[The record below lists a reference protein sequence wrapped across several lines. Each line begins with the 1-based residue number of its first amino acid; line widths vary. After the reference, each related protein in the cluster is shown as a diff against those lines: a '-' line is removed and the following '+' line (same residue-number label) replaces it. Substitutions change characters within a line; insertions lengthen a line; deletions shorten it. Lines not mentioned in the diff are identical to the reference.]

1 MKAHVGSLGNQSPF
15 QHVLRDHLGSVDTL
29 IDGQTG
35 AVLQYRGYDV
45 FGRPQDI
52 AAGNVLLTA
61 WQGVTKGYTNHEH
74 LNEQQLIHMNGRIY
88 DFNVGRFLSVD
99 PFLQFPEN
107 SQSANPYSYILNNP
121 MAGTDPTGYACAG
134 SNLESVCDNYFKD
147 NKIVTENMKLTDAIS
162 NTLNN
167 GKTTASNGQANEL
180 QMAQTGGAA
189 KQEKKAV
196 GLQQDASRS
205 VGNQNIG
212 ITGEIKPIEGN
223 RAFGFLKT
231 IVRDFSFGIIYGD
244 TSSIPSMHPT
254 PEDSA
259 DMQAYEEQAGAE
271 KYAMAFLPSKGGK
284 AVFELGQSQL
294 KAIRTIN
301 NITANGL
308 KDKDFIG
315 VGTEMM
321 QSLKSKLG
329 DKYWNHIKEMNDNLR
344 GLRKSIKTLEK
355 VDNPQAN
362 EARLKAVDAID
373 KMEGA
378 FKGHGI

>member
-1 MKAHVGSLGNQSPF
+1 M
-15 QHVLRDHLGSVDTL
+15 
-29 IDGQTG
+29 
-35 AVLQYRGYDV
+35 
-45 FGRPQDI
+45 
-52 AAGNVLLTA
+52 
-61 WQGVTKGYTNHEH
+61 
-74 LNEQQLIHMNGRIY
+74 
-88 DFNVGRFLSVD
+88 SVD
-99 PFLQFPEN
+99 PLI
-107 SQSANPYSYILNNP
+107 QSPTSTQSVNPYSYIMNNP
-121 MAGTDPTGYACAG
+121 LAGTDPTGYACEAATG
-134 SNLESVCDNYFKD
+134 SHICKSEVKAT
-147 NKIVTENMKLTDAIS
+147 VTQEGSTVKVHL
-162 NTLNN
+162 
-167 GKTTASNGQANEL
+167 
-180 QMAQTGGAA
+180 TGGTA
-189 KQEKKAV
+189 KQQQAV
-196 GLQQDASRS
+196 VNAIANGASKMQS
-205 VGNQNIG
+205 ATSTNVANVGSLGENAKQGSGNIG
-212 ITGEIKPIEGN
+212 ITGEVRPIQGSP
-223 RAFGFLKT
+223 AIGFLKST
-231 IVRDFSFGIIYGD
+231 VRDATFGIIYGD
-244 TSSIPSMHPT
+244 TSSIPSLHPA

-259 DMQAYEEQAGAE
+259 DMQAYEELAGAE

-284 AVFELGQSQL
+284 AVVELGQSQL

-301 NITANGL
+301 NIAANGL

>member
-1 MKAHVGSLGNQSPF
+1 MSQNVYIGMTLKPWPIL
-15 QHVLRDHLGSVDTL
+15 LDH
-29 IDGQTG
+29 
-35 AVLQYRGYDV
+35 Y
-45 FGRPQDI
+45 
-52 AAGNVLLTA
+52 N
-61 WQGVTKGYTNHEH
+61 
-74 LNEQQLIHMNGRIY
+74 
-88 DFNVGRFLSVD
+88 
-99 PFLQFPEN
+99 
-107 SQSANPYSYILNNP
+107 
-121 MAGTDPTGYACAG
+121 
-134 SNLESVCDNYFKD
+134 
-147 NKIVTENMKLTDAIS
+147 
-162 NTLNN
+162 
-167 GKTTASNGQANEL
+167 
-180 QMAQTGGAA
+180 
-189 KQEKKAV
+189 
-196 GLQQDASRS
+196 
-205 VGNQNIG
+205 
-212 ITGEIKPIEGN
+212 
-223 RAFGFLKT
+223 
-231 IVRDFSFGIIYGD
+231 
-244 TSSIPSMHPT
+244 
-254 PEDSA
+254 
-259 DMQAYEEQAGAE
+259 MQAYEEQAGAE